1 MAFASAIVAPIFP
14 SSARA
19 NVVGQLDEMTVEVP
33 PVPAG
38 QMLELDIAWFMAQ
51 RSRLAV
57 IMATVH
63 EQNVS

>member
-19 NVVGQLDEMTVEVP
+19 NPVGHLDEMTVEVP

-38 QMLELDIAWFMAQ
+38 QMLELDIALFMAQ
-51 RSRLAV
+51 RSRIAD
-57 IMATVH
+57 
-63 EQNVS
+63 